1 MNNRL
6 ILLALIA
13 FNLVVKLLWLD
24 VNDLA
29 HDEPFTVYWSQRP
42 IPEFKAML
50 FAENNPPLH
59 FLLTRWW
66 SELVLFEA
74 AWLRVPSAI
83 FSALAVWPLFLIA
96 RKLSGL
102 RTAMVTGLLFSLSNY
117 QYGYAHEV
125 RTYALFTLLACWS
138 TWLVVRRKDEEHVG
152 WLPLL
157 QLALVNSIMVYT
169 HYFGWLMIGMQAAFI
184 LLVPGLRSWRGAFAV
199 SVLVTAVLFGPM
211 FLVFVKRAG
220 ESLSQGTWLSFPV
233 PEELYNMVWKWSN
246 APVLAAAAIV
256 LIVAGIVRRERGD
269 AAMRLAAL
277 WGLAPLLGLYMVSQ
291 FKPMFLDRYLVFSA
305 PGFALLVAHCIRSIR
320 VPLLAGNLVAAAM
333 VLGMAFTFTPWRPSI
348 HQPSR
353 VAAQVAEWCGADCH
367 VEVLPP
373 WYWLSLK
380 AGQGISNLKE
390 DQSAL
395 LKARVL
401 VPTAAQA
408 QALGSYVLVD
418 ASGSDESAWVRDGL
432 QLAYDTMEVAE
443 PNYRLR
449 VFRFRNQS
457 RSGTE

>member
-1 MNNRL
+1 VNNRL
-6 ILLALIA
+6 ILFALIG
-13 FNLVVKLLWLD
+13 FNLVVKLLWLG

-66 SELVLFEA
+66 SELVPFEA

-83 FSALAVWPLFLIA
+83 FSALAVWPLFLTA
-96 RKLSGL
+96 RKLSGS
-102 RTAMVTGLLFSLSNY
+102 RTALIAGLLFSLSNY
-117 QYGYAHEV
+117 HYGYAHEV
-125 RTYALFTLLACWS
+125 RAYALFTLLACWS
-138 TWLVVRRKDEEHVG
+138 AWLVVRRKDEGHVG
-152 WLPLL
+152 WLALL

-169 HYFGWLMIGMQAAFI
+169 HYFGWLMIGVQGLFV
-184 LLVPGLRSWRGAFAV
+184 LFVPGLRAWRGAFAV
-199 SVLVTAVLFGPM
+199 SVLVASMLFGPM
-211 FLVFVKRAG
+211 FLVFIKRAG
-220 ESLSQGTWLSFPV
+220 ESLSQGTWLSHPV

-246 APVLAAAAIV
+246 APVVAAAAIV

-269 AAMRLAAL
+269 AAIRLALL
-277 WGLAPLLGLYMVSQ
+277 WGLAPLVGLYMVSQ

-305 PGFALLVAHCIRSIR
+305 PGFALLVAHCISSVR
-320 VPLLAGNLVAAAM
+320 VPLLMGNLIAAAM
-333 VLGMAFTFTPWRPSI
+333 VLGMAFTFAPWQPSI
-348 HQPSR
+348 YQPSQ
-353 VAAQVAEWCGADCH
+353 VAAKVDAWCGADCH
-367 VEVLPP
+367 VEVVPP
-373 WYWLSLK
+373 WYWLNLK
-380 AGQGISNLKE
+380 VGQGIGHLKE

-395 LKARVL
+395 LNARVL

-432 QLAYDTMEVAE
+432 HLAYDTMEVAE
-443 PNYRLR
+443 PNHRLR
-449 VFRFRNQS
+449 VFWFRS
-457 RSGTE
+457 RARSETE